1 MRNSNMTPK
10 VHFAKKSVAAAPV
23 FAAPPPRPTSKPP
36 NADGGELYGVSDI
49 VPHANDSGSDDGDS
63 IISTYQNTN
72 ATNDGTVTTIMPP
85 QLPQEAP
92 DELKVLVP
100 TSTYD
105 PDDNGSGGGG
115 TLYRNAKISN
125 CIGTVHPIVPSIV
138 VPTGTYIRG
147 LPSVSGP
154 VAIVRNSSETMY
166 RNVHT
171 IPTCEVCDDDAATT
185 FCSNC
190 TKNQLLCDRCHATV
204 HRSAK
209 KQGHKPIPAKEY
221 LAGDGGSAAAA
232 SSRGSDIYNEPL
244 PPVPGV

>member
-1 MRNSNMTPK
+1 MGNTSQGHTYFQCKDRHGILTIPSK
-10 VHFAKKSVAAAPV
+10 VHTA
-23 FAAPPPRPTSKPP
+23 
-36 NADGGELYGVSDI
+36 LYVVTGVSR
-49 VPHANDSGSDDGDS
+49 
-63 IISTYQNTN
+63 
-72 ATNDGTVTTIMPP
+72 
-85 QLPQEAP
+85 
-92 DELKVLVP
+92 
-100 TSTYD
+100 
-105 PDDNGSGGGG
+105 

-244 PPVPGV
+244 LQYLVFNVFDLAFQTF